1 MYIRPIDSNLT
12 ADNNLNLAFDIGKDK
27 LDVYTELDQHSLQN
41 SFNNKTLTIEKEL
54 TNFQDMA
61 KSKGYDGLRVIAEP
75 TGVYHKKLFRTA
87 RKMGH
92 KTAIVNPESVYKFKV
107 IESNDSGKTDSK
119 DCRVIFLLA
128 KYDKTLIDR
137 NLKKEYAVLRNLHT
151 HYIDQEK
158 NYVSLRCKI
167 FSLLKEL
174 FCDYSLSSKFIYT
187 KSGRQLV
194 KRFKANPYKI
204 TKYGYA
210 YFSKR
215 MKKHAPG
222 IHRSTI
228 QKIWQDAKISSR
240 HQLVPDYITVLEFQF
255 ECLWED
261 FLTIEKR
268 KETIKNKM
276 LKTYELLRE
285 LDPNL
290 PYPVKGFITK
300 FRIAQLL
307 AETGPLADF
316 DSINQLMRYAGL
328 NIRERQSGRY
338 KGQNRIS
345 KKGRANLR
353 RVLGYIVLPL
363 VKKKAL
369 LGCRYHRKK
378 DKGMPG
384 NKAMVAMMRKV
395 LRIIYGWYKSEQPFD
410 MDRIFL
416 DEFQY
421 KNLKEN

>member
-1 MYIRPIDSNLT
+1 
-12 ADNNLNLAFDIGKDK
+12 
-27 LDVYTELDQHSLQN
+27 
-41 SFNNKTLTIEKEL
+41 
-54 TNFQDMA
+54 MA

-75 TGVYHKKLFRTA
+75 TGVYHKELFRTA

-119 DCRVIFLLA
+119 DCRIIFLLA

-255 ECLWED
+255 ECLWE
-261 FLTIEKR
+261 
-268 KETIKNKM
+268 
-276 LKTYELLRE
+276 
-285 LDPNL
+285 
-290 PYPVKGFITK
+290 
-300 FRIAQLL
+300 
-307 AETGPLADF
+307 
-316 DSINQLMRYAGL
+316 
-328 NIRERQSGRY
+328 
-338 KGQNRIS
+338 
-345 KKGRANLR
+345 
-353 RVLGYIVLPL
+353 
-363 VKKKAL
+363 
-369 LGCRYHRKK
+369 
-378 DKGMPG
+378 
-384 NKAMVAMMRKV
+384 
-395 LRIIYGWYKSEQPFD
+395 
-410 MDRIFL
+410 
-416 DEFQY
+416 
-421 KNLKEN
+421 

>member
-1 MYIRPIDSNLT
+1 MYIKPIDSNL
-12 ADNNLNLAFDIGKDK
+12 ACDNNLNLAFDIGKDK
-27 LDVYTELDQHSLQN
+27 LDVYTEVDQNSIQN

-54 TNFQDMA
+54 TRFQDMA
-61 KSKGYDGLRVIAEP
+61 ESKGYEGLRIIAEP

-128 KYDKTLIDR
+128 RYDKTLIDR
-137 NLKKEYAVLRNLHT
+137 NIQKEYAVLRNLHT

-158 NYVSLRCKI
+158 TYVSLRCKI
-167 FSLLKEL
+167 FSMLKEL
-174 FCDYSLSSKFIYT
+174 FCDYSFSSNFLYT
-187 KSGRQLV
+187 NSGRQLV

-210 YFSKR
+210 YFYKR
-215 MKKHAPG
+215 MKKYAPH
-222 IHRSTI
+222 IRKSTI
-228 QKIWQDAKISSR
+228 QKLWRDAKVSSR
-240 HQLVPDYITVLEFQF
+240 HQLDPDYIKVLEFQF

-276 LKTYELLRE
+276 LTTYESLRE
-285 LDPNL
+285 SDPNL

-307 AETGPLADF
+307 AETGPLSDF
-316 DSINQLMRYAGL
+316 ESINQLMRYAGL

-338 KGQNRIS
+338 TGQNRIS

-369 LGCRYHRKK
+369 LGSRYHCKK
-378 DKGMPG
+378 DTGMPG
-384 NKAMVAMMRKV
+384 TKAMVAMMRKV
-395 LRIIYGWYKSEQPFD
+395 LSIIYGWYKSGQPFD

-416 DEFQY
+416 DEIQY
-421 KNLKEN
+421 KKLKEN